1 MFTDINQSVISVHI
15 SVSLSLK
22 LSSLLITA
30 WGDSAEALLKA
41 GDVSCVW
48 AEPQAWVSALC
59 VCSGRE
65 LCVFTNISGSAGG
78 RRKRG
83 QGGQLFLLVSL
94 CLVPGQ
100 SLPTRG
106 HVCAHL
112 VALHTAQGKTPLSL
126 CLYCFVSVCLSILP
140 PLSLLQS
147 FNDRLLHILKKM
159 WVVLAYAEV
168 TATVWWVVA
177 NQSHGNLRKI
187 CKI

>member
-1 MFTDINQSVISVHI
+1 MSTDINQSVLSVRI

-22 LSSLLITA
+22 LTSLLITA

-41 GDVSCVW
+41 GDVGCVW
-48 AEPQAWVSALC
+48 AEPQARVSALC

-83 QGGQLFLLVSL
+83 QGGHLFLLVSL

-112 VALHTAQGKTPLSL
+112 VVLHTGQGKTPSLSVSIAL
-126 CLYCFVSVCLSILP
+126 CLSVHCP
-140 PLSLLQS
+140 S
-147 FNDRLLHILKKM
+147 FHLYHFC
-159 WVVLAYAEV
+159 
-168 TATVWWVVA
+168 
-177 NQSHGNLRKI
+177 SHLMTEKWTDFYTF
-187 CKI
+187 

>member
-1 MFTDINQSVISVHI
+1 MFRDINQSVLSVHI
-15 SVSLSLK
+15 SVSPSLK
-22 LSSLLITA
+22 LSLLITA

-41 GDVSCVW
+41 GDDGCVW
-48 AEPQAWVSALC
+48 AEPQARVSVLC

-112 VALHTAQGKTPLSL
+112 EVLHTAQGKTTSLSVSIAL
-126 CLYCFVSVCLSILP
+126 CLSVHCTSFHTTNISTNIRWYCNSFSSFSVI
-140 PLSLLQS
+140 
-147 FNDRLLHILKKM
+147 
-159 WVVLAYAEV
+159 
-168 TATVWWVVA
+168 
-177 NQSHGNLRKI
+177 
-187 CKI
+187 